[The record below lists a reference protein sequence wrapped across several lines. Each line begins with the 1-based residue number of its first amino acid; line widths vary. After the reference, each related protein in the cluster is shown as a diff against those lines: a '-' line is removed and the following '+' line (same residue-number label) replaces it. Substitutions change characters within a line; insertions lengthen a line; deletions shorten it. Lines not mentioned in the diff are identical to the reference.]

1 VKALLQIKDMILF
14 TQYKTTCLTLSTAP
28 VSLPY
33 LPNKGVRKGV
43 VGVNLPLELD
53 ILQKLYYLHK
63 ED

>member
-1 VKALLQIKDMILF
+1 MILF